1 MLRLSRAVLE
11 KPEQK
16 GKFWVGAKFAFLL
29 KERTK
34 TFSKMGTSAF
44 LISGSGKI
52 YFEGFALIPTFSCC
66 LGRLLFLVSTIQL
79 VIKVAQIVKIKIVL
93 ITKILISTF

>member
-34 TFSKMGTSAF
+34 TFSKMGT
-44 LISGSGKI
+44 
-52 YFEGFALIPTFSCC
+52 
-66 LGRLLFLVSTIQL
+66 RLLNIRERKNLLYF
-79 VIKVAQIVKIKIVL
+79 
-93 ITKILISTF
+93 